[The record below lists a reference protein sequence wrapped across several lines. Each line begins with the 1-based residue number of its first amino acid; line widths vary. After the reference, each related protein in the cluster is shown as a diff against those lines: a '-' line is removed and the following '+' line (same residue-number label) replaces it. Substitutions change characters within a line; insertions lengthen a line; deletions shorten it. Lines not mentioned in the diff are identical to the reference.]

1 MKKKSNTMF
10 LTQSAVIAAI
20 YVVLTLALQP
30 ISFGTIQFRVSE
42 MLCVL
47 PLFSFTGVVGVTI
60 GCLLGNILGGAA
72 LPDIIFGTLATLI
85 GAVGTHYLCCTMKNG
100 QRERSLSIA
109 DRIKAVLPPII
120 SNMLIIPLVL
130 KFAYGM
136 ADAVWFMVIT
146 VGVGEILAVGVLGN
160 ILLTILY
167 PYSQKLF
174 LNKEA

>member
-1 MKKKSNTMF
+1 MKKKSNTRF

-30 ISFGTIQFRVSE
+30 ISFGAIQFRVSE

-85 GAVGTHYLCCTMKNG
+85 GAAGTYYLCCAAKDT
-100 QRERSLSIA
+100 QRANRLTVT
-109 DRIKAVLPPII
+109 DRVKAVLPPII

-146 VGVGEILAVGVLGN
+146 VGIGEILAVGVLGN

-167 PYSQKLF
+167 PYSKKLF
-174 LNKEA
+174 LKQEN